1 MAPQVLETGALDD
14 LRVRMTGPLVTAS
27 DPAYDEARRVFNGM
41 IDRHPAAI
49 AHCQT
54 TDDVVAAL
62 ACARAHDL
70 PVAVRCGGHSTPGF
84 STCDDGL
91 VIDVG
96 GLKHVEVD
104 VEAGVAT
111 LGAGLTWGELDAATQ
126 QHGLA
131 VTGGRVSDTGVTGL
145 TLGSGS
151 GWLERKYGIT
161 AQSLLGAEVVLA
173 DGSVV
178 RADADGDADLL
189 WALRGGGG
197 NFGVVTELT
206 LKVHPVGP
214 LVLGGM
220 LAYPREHAGELAR
233 AYRDYIER
241 APDEVGG
248 GFAFVSAPPEE
259 FVPEEMRLK
268 PVVGIVRVYVGP
280 IDEGR
285 EALAQWKEIAPP
297 ALEMVGPMPYVALQ
311 QLLDAGSPK
320 GIREYFKV
328 DFVPE
333 LTDEAIDTMVEQA
346 NAAPSP
352 MSQVILE
359 PLGGAMHRIGDADLA
374 LRIPDVKWSYFCL
387 GLWPDAADDEANVGW
402 ARGLATAMKPFA
414 LASPYPNFVS
424 PDEGQARLR
433 EGYGEEKYARLAE
446 LKRRYDPDNV
456 FRLNQNI
463 APAGYRPV
471 AAS

>member
-1 MAPQVLETGALDD
+1 MAPPVLETGALDE
-14 LRVRMTGPLVTAS
+14 LRRLGRQMTGPLVTPS
-27 DPAYDEARRVFNGM
+27 DPTYDEARRVFNGM

-49 AHCQT
+49 ARCQT
-54 TDDVVAAL
+54 TEDVVAAL

-84 STCDDGL
+84 STCDGGM
-91 VIDVG
+91 VIDTG
-96 GLKHVEVD
+96 GLKRVDVD

-111 LGAGLTWGELDAATQ
+111 IGGGLTWGELDAATQ

-151 GWLERKYGIT
+151 GWLERKYGIS

-173 DGSVV
+173 DGTVV
-178 RADADGDADLL
+178 RAGEDGDADLL

-197 NFGVVTELT
+197 NFGVVTELRM
-206 LKVHPVGP
+206 KIHPVGP
-214 LVLGGM
+214 VVLAGM
-220 LAYPREHAGELAR
+220 LAYPREQAREIAR
-233 AYRDYIER
+233 AYRDFIEQ

-248 GFAFVSAPPEE
+248 GLAFVSAPPEE
-259 FVPEEMRLK
+259 FVPEEMRLQ
-268 PVVGIVRVYVGP
+268 PITGVIWLYVGS
-280 IDEGR
+280 IEEGQ
-285 EALAQWKEIAPP
+285 EWLARWRAMAEP

-311 QLLDAGSPK
+311 QLLDAASPR

-328 DFVPE
+328 DWIRE
-333 LTDEAIDTMVEQA
+333 LTDEAIDTIVEQA

-359 PLGGAMHRIGDADLA
+359 PLGGAMHRIGDGDLS
-374 LRIPDVKWSYFCL
+374 LRIPDAKWSYFCL
-387 GLWPDAADDEANVGW
+387 GLWPDAADDEANVAW
-402 ARGLATAMKPFA
+402 ARGLAAAMKPHA
-414 LASPYPNFVS
+414 LESPYPNFVS
-424 PDEGQARLR
+424 PDEGQARLV
-433 EGYGEEKYARLAE
+433 EGYGEEKYARLAQ

-463 APAGYRPV
+463 APAG
-471 AAS
+471 